1 MTGGRVRTGI
11 VVTVM
16 AVVAL
21 SGCSALRT
29 TTSSAPSSSL
39 HDPAG
44 GQSLEQARKQLS
56 SIEGLSDVSIEEE
69 KTVSGLNERHEVSI
83 AATVEDAAAA
93 PGFVDQLA
101 QLGWSVNEAEPDTG
115 VFIRLRTSP
124 QLVIGDVAKER
135 GWTEAA
141 YTTSTAELKQLVL
154 LSPDEL
160 QERFGPWPGKTL

>member
-29 TTSSAPSSSL
+29 TPSSAQSASL
-39 HDPAG
+39 QGPTG
-44 GQSLEQARKQLS
+44 GQSLEQARNQLS

-69 KTVSGLNERHEVSI
+69 KTVSGLNEHHEVSI
-83 AATVEDAAAA
+83 AATVEDASAA
-93 PGFVDQLA
+93 PAFVDQLA

-135 GWTEAA
+135 GWSEAA

-154 LSPDEL
+154 LSPNEL
-160 QERFGPWPGKTL
+160 KERFGAWPGEAP